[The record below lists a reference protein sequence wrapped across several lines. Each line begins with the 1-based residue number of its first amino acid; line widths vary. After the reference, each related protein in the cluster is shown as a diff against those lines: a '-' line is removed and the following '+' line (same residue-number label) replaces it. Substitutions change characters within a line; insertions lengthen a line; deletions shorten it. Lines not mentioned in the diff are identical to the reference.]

1 MLALL
6 RAIIDH
12 GGMTVLFI
20 AFISLGSMTIVI
32 ERCWRLLP
40 LRKQFQAVQQ
50 RCQALLLRSGSQVAL
65 QELPD
70 SDAMSRVLKSGL
82 AMSDRGAETM
92 RAAAMSAAQREV
104 FSLER
109 GLSLIQIAAQIA
121 PWLGLLGTVVGLMD
135 VFASVGDQAN
145 VTHAVAATGIYQALA
160 CTVAG
165 LAVAIGAYVA
175 YQILAGISSRL
186 IDELEQ
192 AATDLPLY
200 AAGAKASP

>member
-12 GGMTVLFI
+12 GGVTVFI
-20 AFISLGSMTIVI
+20 ITLISVGSMTVVI
-32 ERCWRLLP
+32 ERCWRLFP
-40 LRKQFQAVQQ
+40 LRKQFQLMRQQ
-50 RCQALLLRSGSQVAL
+50 FQEVLLRAGVQAAL
-65 QELPD
+65 QSLPD
-70 SDAMSRVLKSGL
+70 SDAMARVLKSGL
-82 AMSDRGAETM
+82 AMHARGAETM

-104 FSLER
+104 PHIER

-135 VFASVGDQAN
+135 VFGSVGDKAN
-145 VTHAVAATGIYQALA
+145 VTHEVAATGIYQALA

-165 LAVAIGAYVA
+165 LAVAIGAFVA
-175 YQILAGISSRL
+175 YQILSGISSRL

-192 AATDLPLY
+192 AATDLPMY
-200 AAGAKASP
+200 AAGAKA

>member
-12 GGMTVLFI
+12 GGVTVFII
-20 AFISLGSMTIVI
+20 AFISLGSMTVVI

-40 LRKQFQAVQQ
+40 LRKQFQQAQQ
-50 RCQALLLRSGSQVAL
+50 QCQEVLLRAGIQAAL
-65 QELPD
+65 QSLPEG
-70 SDAMSRVLKSGL
+70 DAMNRVLKNGL
-82 AMSDRGAETM
+82 SMHARGTDTM

-104 FSLER
+104 YGIER
-109 GLSLIQIAAQIA
+109 GLSLIQISAQIA
-121 PWLGLLGTVVGLMD
+121 PWMGLLGTVVGLMD

-145 VTHAVAATGIYQALA
+145 VTHAVAASGIYQALA

-175 YQILAGISSRL
+175 YQILSGISSRL

-192 AATDLPLY
+192 AATDLPMY
-200 AAGAKASP
+200 AAGAKV